1 MKLELYGKEI
11 KTFEDIVNSVYDE
24 IMENDYHDCEGNLP
38 TIDDI
43 DDLHDFCC
51 DEFDNDEEYEEFK
64 RIRESEKDFDGIEFD
79 TGDSMYIMSGGG
91 FSSWS
96 DYYSYRFG

>member
-1 MKLELYGKEI
+1 MKLMLYGKEI
-11 KTFEDIVNSVYDE
+11 NNFDDIVGAVYDE

-43 DDLHDFCC
+43 DDLNDFCC
-51 DEFDNDEEYEEFK
+51 DEFETDEEYNEFK
-64 RIRESEKDFDGIEFD
+64 RILDSAENFEGIEFD

>member
-1 MKLELYGKEI
+1 MKIMLYGKEI
-11 KTFEDIVNSVYDE
+11 NKFDDIVEAVYDE

-43 DDLHDFCC
+43 SDLHDFCC
-51 DEFDNDEEYEEFK
+51 DEFETDEEYKEFE
-64 RIRESEKDFDGIEFD
+64 RILDNAENFDGIEFD
-79 TGDSMYIMSGGG
+79 TGDSMYHMSGGG